1 MAQQGFLLA
10 ILDQLDVSDLL
21 DYEDDVF
28 ILSVASTYMRRSFNR
43 IEGYFEVTVPS
54 YFGNE
59 FKNHF
64 RLTRN
69 TCELLTREILASCV
83 INVGKTF
90 GRAPIPP
97 EKQVLVYLW
106 MMANGSET
114 MRQVADRFNITMS
127 SCGRVLQ
134 RVNSAVLSMR
144 KRYIKWPN
152 GKTIVFIL
160 YIHTFSLEDGDK
172 NYVFV

>member
-1 MAQQGFLLA
+1 MAQLVFLSA
-10 ILDQLDVSDLL
+10 ILDEVDVCDLL
-21 DYEDDVF
+21 DDEDDVF
-28 ILSVASTYMRRSFNR
+28 ILSVASTYMRRSLNR

-54 YFGNE
+54 YFGDE

-69 TCELLTREILASCV
+69 SCEFLTREILASGV
-83 INVGKTF
+83 INVGNAF

-114 MRQVADRFNITMS
+114 TRQVADRFNITMS
-127 SCGRVLQ
+127 SCGRVQQ

-144 KRYIKWPN
+144 QRYIKWPN
-152 GKTIVFIL
+152 DKTIVFIL
-160 YIHTFSLEDGDK
+160 YIHTFSLEDD
-172 NYVFV
+172 N

>member
-10 ILDQLDVSDLL
+10 ILDELDVSDLL
-21 DYEDDVF
+21 DDEDDVF
-28 ILSVASTYMRRSFNR
+28 ILSVASTYMRRSLNR

-54 YFGNE
+54 YFGDE

-69 TCELLTREILASCV
+69 TCELLAREILASGV
-83 INVGKTF
+83 INVRNAF

-97 EKQVLVYLW
+97 EKQILVYLW
-106 MMANGSET
+106 MMTNGSET
-114 MRQVADRFNITMS
+114 TRQVADRFNITMS

-144 KRYIKWPN
+144 QRYIKWPN
-152 GKTIVFIL
+152 GKAIVFIL
-160 YIHTFSLEDGDK
+160 YIHTYIQFGG
-172 NYVFV
+172 